1 MAITEKKYQIIQ
13 KIAED
18 EYLLLHPETDAD
30 IVKLAVE
37 GIEADNVQDALAEL
51 NENIAAITG
60 GGVVTGVKGDAE
72 TAYRL
77 GNVNITKANI
87 GLGNVDNTSDA
98 NKPVSTAQQAA
109 LDAKQDKLTF
119 DTAPTV
125 SSTNP
130 VTSGGVKT
138 AIEAAKTEVE
148 AEIPDVSGFI
158 TKAVNDLTNYY
169 LKTEIDTTVN
179 DLESK
184 ISAIPKFAITVVDAL
199 PTTGVS
205 ATTIYLLKTS
215 TTETG
220 NLYTE
225 YIYVN
230 SAWESLGTQTL
241 DLSGYVTTTAL
252 NTALASYAKTTDV
265 TAAINT
271 ALANYV
277 TSATLATELAKK
289 QDVLTVDTALSTT
302 STNPVQNKAVATGIS
317 EAKTAASAAKT
328 AADAAQETADENA
341 AEITN
346 IVSGTTKVG
355 TATEAD
361 NAASANTATKLATS
375 KNFSASGDVTAAAV
389 GFDGTGNVVLN
400 TVLSNTGVSAGT
412 YSAVEVDVKGRV
424 KAGAQLVEVG
434 AQGQTTPS
442 TNLAIGGLFF
452 KLL

>member
-1 MAITEKKYQIIQ
+1 MATTTIKVQDIQ

-51 NENIAAITG
+51 NDNIAAITG

-98 NKPVSTAQQAA
+98 NKPVSTAQQTA

-119 DTAPTV
+119 DATPTAA
-125 SSTNP
+125 STNP
-130 VTSGGVKT
+130 VTSGGIKT
-138 AIEAAKTEVE
+138 AIDAAKTAVE

-158 TKAVNDLTNYY
+158 TKAVSDLTNYY
-169 LKTEIDTTVN
+169 LKTEVDSKVT

-184 ISAIPKFAITVVDAL
+184 ISAIPKFAIEVVEAL
-199 PTTGVS
+199 PTTGIS
-205 ATTIYLLKTS
+205 TTTIYLLKTS

-225 YIYVN
+225 YIYVGT
-230 SAWESLGTQTL
+230 AWESLGTQTL
-241 DLSGYVTTTAL
+241 DLSGYVTTAAL
-252 NTALASYAKTTDV
+252 NTALASYAKTADV
-265 TAAINT
+265 TAAIST
-271 ALANYV
+271 ALADYV

-302 STNPVQNKAVATGIS
+302 STNPVQNKAIATGIN
-317 EAKTAASAAKT
+317 EAKTAASTAQA
-328 AADAAQETADENA
+328 AADAAQSTADTNA
-341 AEITN
+341 ASITN
-346 IVSGTTKVG
+346 IVNGTTTVSK
-355 TATEAD
+355 AT
-361 NAASANTATKLATS
+361 SATSATSATKLATARTIS
-375 KNFSASGDVTAAAV
+375 LSSDVTGSAT
-389 GFDGTGNVVLN
+389 FDGSANAAIAAT
-400 TVLSNTGVSAGT
+400 LSATGVTAGT
-412 YSAVEVDVKGRV
+412 YSAVTVDAKGRAT
-424 KAGAQLVEVG
+424 AGAQVVEVG
-434 AQGQTTPS
+434 AVGQTDPS
-442 TNLAIGGLFF
+442 ATLAVGGIFF
-452 KLL
+452 KRI

>member
-1 MAITEKKYQIIQ
+1 MATTNVQYQELL

-18 EYLLLHPETDAD
+18 EYLLLHPETDAA
-30 IVKLAVE
+30 IVKLAVD
-37 GIEADNVQDALAEL
+37 GIQADNVADALLEI

-60 GGVVTGVKGDAE
+60 GGVVTGVKGSAE
-72 TAYRL
+72 TEYRL

-98 NKPVSTAQQAA
+98 NKPVSTAQQEA

-119 DTAPTV
+119 DTAPTA

-130 VTSGGVKT
+130 VTSGGIKT
-138 AIEAAKTEVE
+138 AIDAAKAAVE
-148 AEIPDVSGFI
+148 AEIPDVSSFI

-169 LKTEIDTTVN
+169 LKTEIDSTVN
-179 DLESK
+179 NLESK

-265 TAAINT
+265 TAAINA

-289 QDVLTVDTALSTT
+289 QDVLTVDTELSTT
-302 STNPVQNKAVATGIS
+302 STNPVQNKAVAAGVN
-317 EAKTAASAAKT
+317 EAKTAASAAQT
-328 AADAAQETADENA
+328 AADAAQTAADTNA
-341 AEITN
+341 GAIDK
-346 IVSGTTKVG
+346 IVDGTTKVG
-355 TATEAD
+355 KAGAADSATAAGKL
-361 NAASANTATKLATS
+361 STARTIALK
-375 KNFSASGDVTAAAV
+375 GDVTGSVA
-389 GFDGTGNVVLN
+389 FDGSANKDITATLAN
-400 TVLSNTGVSAGT
+400 SGVTAGS
-412 YSAVEVDVKGRV
+412 YSAVTVDAKGRV
-424 KAGAQLVEVG
+424 TKGAQLIEIG
-434 AQGQTTPS
+434 EEGQETPS
-442 TNLAIGGLFF
+442 ANLAIGGLFL
-452 KLL
+452 KRI